1 MSMLIEGFMG
11 RILLDLPDEAIRRLE
26 QLKERRKLPRAELLR
41 EAVEQYLDRQNQDV
55 LQNAL
60 GLWGEGARG
69 RKMAWPMSASCARS
83 SKPCRGWPSLTPIF

>member
-60 GLWGEGARG
+60 GLWGEGAEDG
-69 RKMAWPMSASCARS
+69 LAYERKLREEW
-83 SKPCRGWPSLTPIF
+83 